1 MHASVK
7 KLEPLVSS
15 QIAAGEVVERPA
27 SVVKELLENSIDAG
41 AKRIIVDIDEG
52 GLKLVRVSDN
62 GIGMTQED
70 ALSAIERFATS
81 KISSVSDLECI
92 RTLGF
97 RGEALPS
104 IAACSRL
111 TLETKT
117 DGSDSGIAIYID
129 GGKVTKIEEK
139 GLPTGT
145 TVTVE
150 DLFFNTPARL
160 KFMKSKSRE
169 RDASIEVVE
178 RLALAWPHISFT
190 LNSQNKTI
198 FHTSGTGAR
207 NALTD
212 IFGPNMT
219 DSVIEIHGYDNE
231 KGVTIEGFI
240 GTTAN
245 YRASRD
251 RQLFSVN
258 QRPVRNSM
266 LGWAV
271 DAAYLGL
278 LPPKSYPTCILNIN
292 IPPDQID
299 VNVHP
304 TKAEVKFKDEREIR
318 RLVTETVRR
327 SLSEAGYLFDP
338 IDSQQTNTGPI
349 GKSAQF
355 GNARSTL
362 LDYGQNLAQRNEVK
376 EAVSSTSEDH
386 HLSLPEDWEYL
397 GDLQGTYLLVRTKE
411 ALLIVD
417 QHALAESI
425 AYQSLLRGESGRQDL
440 LIPEILQLGAK
451 EAVLYEEY
459 GKKLE
464 EVGFS
469 TRPLGART
477 VLVTEVPVILGKAL
491 SPDSLIEILSSAYGD
506 REEGLDPAR
515 ILAKAQLATA
525 ACHSSVRGNEP
536 LDREEALAL
545 ISRLAT
551 DPSTLTCPHG
561 RPTVYRMPYSE
572 IAKFFG
578 R

>member
-240 GTTAN
+240 GTPAN

-278 LPPKSYPTCILNIN
+278 LPQNRTLRAFLTS
-292 IPPDQID
+292 
-299 VNVHP
+299 
-304 TKAEVKFKDEREIR
+304 
-318 RLVTETVRR
+318 R
-327 SLSEAGYLFDP
+327 SLP
-338 IDSQQTNTGPI
+338 I
-349 GKSAQF
+349 
-355 GNARSTL
+355 
-362 LDYGQNLAQRNEVK
+362 
-376 EAVSSTSEDH
+376 
-386 HLSLPEDWEYL
+386 
-397 GDLQGTYLLVRTKE
+397 
-411 ALLIVD
+411 
-417 QHALAESI
+417 
-425 AYQSLLRGESGRQDL
+425 
-440 LIPEILQLGAK
+440 
-451 EAVLYEEY
+451 
-459 GKKLE
+459 KL
-464 EVGFS
+464 
-469 TRPLGART
+469 T
-477 VLVTEVPVILGKAL
+477 
-491 SPDSLIEILSSAYGD
+491 
-506 REEGLDPAR
+506 
-515 ILAKAQLATA
+515 
-525 ACHSSVRGNEP
+525 
-536 LDREEALAL
+536 
-545 ISRLAT
+545 
-551 DPSTLTCPHG
+551 
-561 RPTVYRMPYSE
+561 
-572 IAKFFG
+572 
-578 R
+578 

>member
-27 SVVKELLENSIDAG
+27 SVVKELVENSIDAG
-41 AKRIIVDIDEG
+41 AERIIVDIDDG

-62 GIGMTQED
+62 GIGMTQDD

-81 KISSVSDLECI
+81 KISSVSDLESI

-111 TLETKT
+111 TLETRT

-207 NALTD
+207 NALAD
-212 IFGPNMT
+212 IFGPKMT
-219 DSVIEIHGYDNE
+219 DSVIEIRVHDNE

-240 GTTAN
+240 GTPGN
-245 YRASRD
+245 YRVSRD

-278 LPPKSYPTCILNIN
+278 LPPKSYPTCVLDIK

-327 SLSEAGYLFDP
+327 YLSESGYLFDSA
-338 IDSQQTNTGPI
+338 DLQQTYTGPI

-355 GNARSTL
+355 GNTSSTL
-362 LDYGQNLAQRNEVK
+362 LDYGANLAQNNEVK
-376 EAVSSTSEDH
+376 EAAFSASEDH
-386 HLSLPEDWEYL
+386 HPSLPEDWDYL
-397 GDLQGTYLLVRTKE
+397 GDLQGTYLLVKTKE

-425 AYQSLLRGESGRQDL
+425 AYQALLRGESGRQDL

-464 EVGFS
+464 AVGFS
-469 TRPLGART
+469 TRALGTRT

-536 LDREEALAL
+536 LAREEALAL

-551 DPSTLTCPHG
+551 DPSTLTCPQG

>member
-1 MHASVK
+1 MYASVK

-41 AKRIIVDIDEG
+41 AKRITVDIDEG
-52 GLKLVRVSDN
+52 GLKLVRVSDD

-92 RTLGF
+92 KTLGF

-111 TLETKT
+111 ILETRT

-178 RLALAWPHISFT
+178 RLALAWPYISFT

-198 FHTSGTGAR
+198 LHTSGTGAR

-219 DSVIEIHGYDNE
+219 NSVIKIHGHDNE

-240 GTTAN
+240 GTPAN

-251 RQLFSVN
+251 RQFFSVN

-278 LPPKSYPTCILNIN
+278 LPPKSYPTCVLNIK

-327 SLSEAGYLFDP
+327 YLSEAGYLFDSA
-338 IDSQQTNTGPI
+338 DLQQTYTGSI
-349 GKSAQF
+349 GKSMEF
-355 GNARSTL
+355 GNTRSSL
-362 LDYGQNLAQRNEVK
+362 LDYGPNLAQKNEVK
-376 EAVSSTSEDH
+376 ETAFSPSEDH
-386 HLSLPEDWEYL
+386 HPSLPEDWDYL
-397 GDLQGTYLLVRTKE
+397 GELQGTYLLVKTKE
-411 ALLIVD
+411 ALLIID

-425 AYQSLLRGESGRQDL
+425 AYQALLRGESGRQDL

-459 GKKLE
+459 GQKLE

-469 TRPLGART
+469 TRALGTRT

-525 ACHSSVRGNEP
+525 ACHSSIRGNEP

>member
-41 AKRIIVDIDEG
+41 AERIVVDIDDG

-62 GIGMTQED
+62 GIGMTQQD

-81 KISSVSDLECI
+81 KISSVSDLESI

-111 TLETKT
+111 TLETRT

-169 RDASIEVVE
+169 SDASIEVVE

-212 IFGPNMT
+212 IFGPKMT
-219 DSVIEIHGYDNE
+219 DSVIEIRVHDNE

-240 GTTAN
+240 GTPGN

-278 LPPKSYPTCILNIN
+278 LPPKSYPTCVLNIK

-327 SLSEAGYLFDP
+327 SLSESGYLFDSA
-338 IDSQQTNTGPI
+338 DLQQTYTISI
-349 GKSAQF
+349 GKSAEF
-355 GNARSTL
+355 GNTRSTL
-362 LDYGQNLAQRNEVK
+362 LDYEPNLAQNNEVK
-376 EAVSSTSEDH
+376 ETAFSPSKDH
-386 HLSLPEDWEYL
+386 YPSLPEDWDYL
-397 GDLQGTYLLVRTKE
+397 GDLQGTYLLVKTKE

-425 AYQSLLRGESGRQDL
+425 AYQALLRGESGRQDL
-440 LIPEILQLGAK
+440 LIPEILQLSAK

-459 GKKLE
+459 RKNLE

-469 TRPLGART
+469 TRALGTRT